1 MTLTSS
7 GYDPDGIQS
16 LLNEDDIDWDTFDWD
31 SWSWVVYP
39 DLENTPM
46 WEDLDFDEKR
56 DWFQENKDRFEG
68 GDYNP
73 ATGPSFQEIGV
84 VYDADVAS
92 GAEGGTEIN
101 YEYYQNDPWYNLAL
115 DNLDMEIDPEVGLT
129 QEHLQEA
136 TKYLVE
142 TFRSVMNDGY
152 QQPWD
157 TELPETW
164 QPKEMTTDYE
174 TPFEIPGI
182 VQRMDSPGMSGGLM
196 ALRARSGS
204 SAEVHQRAVMAS
216 TPAQAGFKGE
226 GIPDQFKPNEE
237 TET

>member
-68 GDYNP
+68 GDYGP
-73 ATGPSFQEIGV
+73 TGPSFQDMGT

-164 QPKEMTTDYE
+164 EPKEMTTDYE

-182 VQRMDSPGMSGGLM
+182 VQRMNSPGMGAGLQS
-196 ALRARSGS
+196 LRARSGS
-204 SAEVHQRAVMAS
+204 DAEAHQRAVIAA
-216 TPAQAGFKGE
+216 TPAQPGFKGE
-226 GIPDQFKPNEE
+226 GIPDQFKPNE
-237 TET
+237 TES